1 LFSDLDFSTFSFF
14 FRQKNAIFATL
25 LAEIVFYP
33 SFGIH
38 YLHISTLKSIMEKS
52 ALQIQR
58 AAYQPKLPVALQG
71 AVKLK
76 EGAPTQSV
84 DNQEEI
90 KKLFPNTYG
99 MPLVEFVPGEETSHE
114 PMNVGVIL
122 SGGQAPGGHNVITGL
137 FDAVKKL
144 NPANRLYGFILGPG
158 GLVDHN
164 YMEITAEIANEYRN
178 TGGFDMIGSGR
189 TKLEKV
195 EQFEKGLEII
205 RELNIK
211 AVVIIGGDDSNTNAC
226 VLAEY
231 YAAKNYGVQVIGCP
245 KTIDGD
251 LKNDQIETSFG
262 FDTACK
268 TYSELIGNIERDC
281 NSARKYW
288 HFIKVMGRSASHIAL
303 ECALQTQPNICLIS
317 EEVELKE
324 MSLDDVVNQIAEAVV
339 ARANDGNNFGT
350 VIVPEGLI
358 EFIPAIK
365 KLIAQLN
372 DVLALSEAKDLGRS
386 ELIDFAKSHL
396 TEENLA
402 VFNSLPYAV
411 ARQLAL
417 DRDPHGNVQVSL
429 IETEKLLS
437 TMVAQKLEKLK
448 KEGRYSGKFAS
459 QHHFF
464 GYEGRCAAPSN
475 FDADYCYALGTSAA
489 QLIAAGKTG
498 YMAIVKNTTAPAAE
512 WVAGGVPITM
522 MMNMER
528 RSGEMKPVIRK
539 ALVELDGAPFKAFA
553 AVRDRWARETAYV
566 YPGPIQY
573 WGPTEVCDQP
583 TKTLALEQ
591 AK

>member
-1 LFSDLDFSTFSFF
+1 LHG
-14 FRQKNAIFATL
+14 
-25 LAEIVFYP
+25 EIDY
-33 SFGIH
+33 SQNKITQ
-38 YLHISTLKSIMEKS
+38 IIMMERS
-52 ALQIQR
+52 ALQTAR
-58 AAYQPKLPVALQG
+58 AAYQPKLPKALQG
-71 AVKLK
+71 AVKVK
-76 EGAPTQSV
+76 EGEPTQSV

-99 MPLVEFVPGEETSHE
+99 MPLIEFEKSDVANTAK
-114 PMNVGVIL
+114 MNVGVIL

-137 FDAVKKL
+137 FDTIKKL
-144 NPANRLYGFILGPG
+144 NPENRLFGFILGPG
-158 GLVDHN
+158 GLVEHN
-164 YMEITAEIANEYRN
+164 YLEITADYIDNYRN

-205 RELNIK
+205 RELDIK
-211 AVVIIGGDDSNTNAC
+211 AIVIIGGDDSNTNAC

-303 ECALQTQPNICLIS
+303 ECALQCQPNICLVS
-317 EEVELKE
+317 EEVEANDL
-324 MSLDDVVNQIAEAVV
+324 SLDDVVTYIANAV
-339 ARANDGNNFGT
+339 ARRAEDGNNYGT
-350 VIVPEGLI
+350 VIIPEGLI

-365 KLIAQLN
+365 KLIAELN
-372 DVLALSEAKDLGRS
+372 DVLARPEAQNLTRT
-386 ELIDFAKSHL
+386 EQIDFVKQQISD
-396 TEENLA
+396 ENLA
-402 VFNSLPYAV
+402 VFNSLPTNV
-411 ARQLAL
+411 AQQLAL

-437 TMVAQKLEKLK
+437 SMVATKLERWRKTGMFK
-448 KEGRYSGKFAS
+448 GKFSA

-489 QLIAAGKTG
+489 QLIANGKTG
-498 YMAIVKNTTAPAAE
+498 YMAIVKNTTAPSDE
-512 WVAGGVPITM
+512 WKAGGVPITM
-522 MMNMER
+522 MMNMEKR
-528 RSGEMKPVIRK
+528 NGEMKPVIRK
-539 ALVELDGAPFKAFA
+539 ALVELEGAPFKEFA
-553 AVRDRWARETAYV
+553 AHREKWARETCYV

-573 WGPTEVCDQP
+573 WGPAEVCDQP

>member
-1 LFSDLDFSTFSFF
+1 
-14 FRQKNAIFATL
+14 
-25 LAEIVFYP
+25 
-33 SFGIH
+33 
-38 YLHISTLKSIMEKS
+38 MEKS
-52 ALQIQR
+52 ALQIAR
-58 AAYQPKLPVALQG
+58 AAYQPKLPKALQG
-71 AVKLK
+71 AVKVK

-84 DNQEEI
+84 GDQEEI

-99 MPLVEFVPGEETSHE
+99 MPIVEFE
-114 PMNVGVIL
+114 PATEANTKKMNVGIIL

-137 FDAVKKL
+137 FDQIKKL
-144 NPANRLYGFILGPG
+144 NPENRLFGFILGPG

-164 YMEITAEIANEYRN
+164 YMELTPEIIDEYRN

-195 EQFEKGLEII
+195 DQFEKGLEII
-205 RELNIK
+205 RELDIK
-211 AVVIIGGDDSNTNAC
+211 AIVIIGGDDSNTNAC

-251 LKNDQIETSFG
+251 LKNEQIETSFG

-303 ECALQTQPNICLIS
+303 ECALQTQPNICLVS
-317 EEVELKE
+317 EEVEAKKQ
-324 MSLDDVVNQIAEAVV
+324 SLDDIVTYIADVVCKRADIVTYIADVV
-339 ARANDGNNFGT
+339 CKRAADGNNFGT
-350 VIVPEGLI
+350 VIIPEGLI

-372 DVLALSEAKDLGRS
+372 DVLAQPEVKDLGRS
-386 ELIDFAKSHL
+386 EIIDFAKSHL
-396 TEENLA
+396 SETNLE
-402 VFNSLPYAV
+402 VFNSLPTNV

-437 TMVAQKLEKLK
+437 TMVAQKLERRK
-448 KEGRYSGKFAS
+448 KVGKYTGKFSAL
-459 QHHFF
+459 HHFF

-489 QLIAAGKTG
+489 QLIANGKTG
-498 YMAIVKNTTAPAAE
+498 YMAIVKNTTAPADQ
-512 WVAGGVPITM
+512 WIAGGVPITM
-522 MMNMER
+522 MMNMEKR
-528 RSGEMKPVIRK
+528 NGEMKPVIRK
-539 ALVELDGAPFKAFA
+539 ALVELDGAPFQAFA
-553 AVRDRWARETAYV
+553 KERERWSRETAYV

>member
-1 LFSDLDFSTFSFF
+1 
-14 FRQKNAIFATL
+14 
-25 LAEIVFYP
+25 
-33 SFGIH
+33 
-38 YLHISTLKSIMEKS
+38 MEKS
-52 ALQIQR
+52 ALQNAR
-58 AAYQPKLPVALQG
+58 AAYQPKLPKALQG
-71 AVKLK
+71 AVKIK

-84 DNQEEI
+84 DNQEDI

-99 MPLVEFVPGEETSHE
+99 MPIIEFE
-114 PMNVGVIL
+114 PAASENNSKINVGVIL

-137 FDAVKKL
+137 FDQIKRL
-144 NPANRLYGFILGPG
+144 NPENRLFGFILGPG
-158 GLVDHN
+158 GFVDHN
-164 YMEITAEIANEYRN
+164 YKELTKEVIDEYRN

-195 EQFEKGLEII
+195 EQFEKGLEIA
-205 RELNIK
+205 RELNLSAI
-211 AVVIIGGDDSNTNAC
+211 VIIGGDDSNTNAC

-231 YAAKNYGVQVIGCP
+231 YAAKNYGIQVIGCP

-251 LKNDQIETSFG
+251 LKNEQIETSFG

-303 ECALQTQPNICLIS
+303 ECALQCQPNVCLVS
-317 EEVELKE
+317 EEVEQKDMTL
-324 MSLDDVVNQIAEAVV
+324 NQIVDDLCQIIAKRAE
-339 ARANDGNNFGT
+339 DGNNFGT

-358 EFIPAIK
+358 EFIPAIGR
-365 KLIAQLN
+365 LIQELN
-372 DVLALSEAKDLGRS
+372 DLLAAHGADYKDLDKDAQRKYII
-386 ELIDFAKSHL
+386 EHL
-396 TEENLA
+396 SKENA
-402 VFNSLPYAV
+402 ATFETLPADV
-411 ARQLAL
+411 ARQLSL

-437 TMVAQKLEKLK
+437 AMCEARLAEMK
-448 KEGRYSGKFAS
+448 KDGKYVGKFAA

-489 QLIAAGKTG
+489 QLIANGKTG
-498 YMAIVKNTTAPAAE
+498 YMAIVKNTTAPADQ
-512 WVAGGVPITM
+512 WIAGGVPITM

-528 RSGEMKPVIRK
+528 RNGEMKPVIRK
-539 ALVELDGAPFKAFA
+539 ALVELDGAPFKEFA
-553 AVRDRWARETAYV
+553 SKRDVWARETAYV

-591 AK
+591 S

>member
-1 LFSDLDFSTFSFF
+1 
-14 FRQKNAIFATL
+14 
-25 LAEIVFYP
+25 
-33 SFGIH
+33 
-38 YLHISTLKSIMEKS
+38 MEKS
-52 ALQIQR
+52 ALQIAR
-58 AAYQPKLPVALQG
+58 AAYQPKLPKALQG
-71 AVKLK
+71 AVKVK
-76 EGAPTQSV
+76 EGEPTQSV
-84 DNQEEI
+84 ADQEEI

-99 MPLVEFVPGEETSHE
+99 MPIVEFVPADEANTTR
-114 PMNVGVIL
+114 MNVGIIL

-137 FDAVKKL
+137 FDQIKKL
-144 NPANRLYGFILGPG
+144 NPENRLYGFILGPG

-164 YMEITAEIANEYRN
+164 YMELTKEIVDEYRN

-195 EQFEKGLEII
+195 DQFEKGLEII
-205 RELNIK
+205 RQLDIK
-211 AVVIIGGDDSNTNAC
+211 AIVIIGGDDSNTNAC

-231 YAAKNYGVQVIGCP
+231 YAAKQYGVQVIGCP

-251 LKNDQIETSFG
+251 LKNSQIETSFG

-303 ECALQTQPNICLIS
+303 ECALQTQPNICLVS
-317 EEVELKE
+317 EEVEKNDMTL
-324 MSLDDVVNQIAEAVV
+324 NQIVDQLCEAI
-339 ARANDGNNFGT
+339 AYRAAQGNNFGT

-358 EFIPAIK
+358 EFIPAIGR
-365 KLIAQLN
+365 LIQELN
-372 DVLALSEAKDLGRS
+372 DLLAAHGADYKDLDKEAQR
-386 ELIDFAKSHL
+386 EYILAHL
-396 TEENLA
+396 SKENA
-402 VFNSLPYAV
+402 ATFETLPEDV
-411 ARQLAL
+411 ARQLSL

-437 TMVAQKLEKLK
+437 AMCEARLAEWK
-448 KEGRYSGKFAS
+448 KEGKYVGKFAA

-489 QLIAAGKTG
+489 QLIANGKTG
-498 YMAIVKNTTAPAAE
+498 YMAIVKNTTAPADE
-512 WVAGGVPITM
+512 WIAGGVPITM

-528 RSGEMKPVIRK
+528 RNGEMKPVIRK
-539 ALVELDGAPFKAFA
+539 ALVELDGAPFKCFA
-553 AVRDRWARETAYV
+553 AQRDLWAKETCYV

-573 WGPTEVCDQP
+573 WGPSEVCDQP

>member
-1 LFSDLDFSTFSFF
+1 
-14 FRQKNAIFATL
+14 
-25 LAEIVFYP
+25 
-33 SFGIH
+33 
-38 YLHISTLKSIMEKS
+38 MEKS
-52 ALQIQR
+52 SLQQAR
-58 AAYQPKLPVALQG
+58 AAYQPKLPKALQG
-71 AVKLK
+71 AVKVK
-76 EGAPTQSV
+76 EGQPTQSV
-84 DNQEEI
+84 GDQEEI

-99 MPLVEFVPGEETSHE
+99 MPVVEFE
-114 PMNVGVIL
+114 PATEANTKKMNVGVIL

-137 FDAVKKL
+137 FDQVKKL
-144 NPANRLYGFILGPG
+144 NPENRLFGFILGPG
-158 GLVDHN
+158 GLVDHD
-164 YMEITAEIANEYRN
+164 YMELTADIIDEYRN

-195 EQFEKGLEII
+195 DQFEKGLEII
-205 RELNIK
+205 RKLDIK
-211 AVVIIGGDDSNTNAC
+211 AIVIIGGDDSNTNAC

-251 LKNDQIETSFG
+251 LKNEQIETSFG

-317 EEVELKE
+317 EEVEAKKQ
-324 MSLDDVVNQIAEAVV
+324 SLDDIVTYIADVVCKRAE
-339 ARANDGNNFGT
+339 DGNNFGT
-350 VIVPEGLI
+350 VIIPEGLI

-372 DVLALSEAKDLGRS
+372 DVLAQPEAKNLGRS

-396 TEENLA
+396 SDSNLE
-402 VFNSLPYAV
+402 VFNSLPTNV

-437 TMVAQKLEKLK
+437 TMVAQKLDRRK
-448 KEGRYSGKFAS
+448 KVGKYVGKFAA

-475 FDADYCYALGTSAA
+475 YDADYCYALGTSAA
-489 QLIAAGKTG
+489 QLIANGKTG
-498 YMAIVKNTTAPAAE
+498 YMAIVKNTTKPAE
-512 WVAGGVPITM
+512 QWIAGGVPITM

-528 RSGEMKPVIRK
+528 RAGEMKPVIRK
-539 ALVELDGAPFKAFA
+539 ALVELEGAPFKCFA
-553 AVRDRWARETAYV
+553 AHREKWARETSYL

-583 TKTLALEQ
+583 TRTLALEQ
-591 AK
+591 A

>member
-1 LFSDLDFSTFSFF
+1 
-14 FRQKNAIFATL
+14 
-25 LAEIVFYP
+25 
-33 SFGIH
+33 
-38 YLHISTLKSIMEKS
+38 MEKS
-52 ALQIQR
+52 ALQQAR
-58 AAYQPKLPVALQG
+58 ASYLPKLPKALQG
-71 AVKLK
+71 AVKVK

-99 MPLVEFVPGEETSHE
+99 MPLIEFVESDTACTAK
-114 PMNVGVIL
+114 MNVGVIL

-137 FDAVKKL
+137 FDTIKKL
-144 NPANRLYGFILGPG
+144 NPENHLYGFILGPG

-164 YMEITAEIANEYRN
+164 YIEITAGFINDYRN

-189 TKLEKV
+189 TKLEKTD
-195 EQFEKGLEII
+195 QFEKGLEII
-205 RELNIK
+205 RELDIK
-211 AVVIIGGDDSNTNAC
+211 AIVIIGGDDSNTNAC

-231 YAAKNYGVQVIGCP
+231 YAAKQYGVQVIGCP

-268 TYSELIGNIERDC
+268 TYAELIGNIERDC

-303 ECALQTQPNICLIS
+303 ECALQCQPNICLVS
-317 EEVELKE
+317 EEVEAKDL
-324 MSLDDVVNQIAEAVV
+324 SLNEIVENIAETV
-339 ARANDGNNFGT
+339 AYRASQGNNFGV
-350 VIVPEGLI
+350 VIIPEGLI
-358 EFIPAIK
+358 EFVPAIGR
-365 KLIAQLN
+365 LIQELN
-372 DVLALSEAKDLGRS
+372 DLLAAHGNDYKDLDKAAQREYIIAHLSEANAAT
-386 ELIDFAKSHL
+386 FA
-396 TEENLA
+396 T
-402 VFNSLPYAV
+402 LPEGV
-411 ARQLAL
+411 ARQLSL

-429 IETEKLLS
+429 IETEKLIS
-437 TMVAQKLEKLK
+437 EMVGAKLAEWK
-448 KEGRYSGKFAS
+448 KEGKYTGKFAA

-489 QLIAAGKTG
+489 QLIANGKTG
-498 YMAIVKNTTAPAAE
+498 YMAIVKNTTAPADE
-512 WVAGGVPITM
+512 WKAGGVPITM

-528 RSGEMKPVIRK
+528 RNGVMKPVIRK

-553 AVRDRWARETAYV
+553 AVREQWGKETCYV

-583 TKTLALEQ
+583 TKTLALER

>member
-1 LFSDLDFSTFSFF
+1 
-14 FRQKNAIFATL
+14 
-25 LAEIVFYP
+25 
-33 SFGIH
+33 
-38 YLHISTLKSIMEKS
+38 MEKS
-52 ALQIQR
+52 ELQLAR
-58 AAYQPKLPVALQG
+58 AAYLPKLPKGLQG
-71 AVKLK
+71 NVMVK

-99 MPLVEFVPGEETSHE
+99 MPLVEFVPGDEAHDKKI
-114 PMNVGVIL
+114 NVGVIL
-122 SGGQAPGGHNVITGL
+122 SGGQAPGGHNVICGL
-137 FDAVKKL
+137 FDALKKL
-144 NPANRLYGFILGPG
+144 NPANRLYGFLMGPG

-164 YMEITAEIANEYRN
+164 YMEITADFIEDYRN

-189 TKLEKV
+189 TKLEKT
-195 EQFEKGLEII
+195 EQFDKGLEII
-205 RELNIK
+205 RELDIQ

-231 YAAKNYGVQVIGCP
+231 YAAKQCGVQVIGCP

-288 HFIKVMGRSASHIAL
+288 HFIKLMGRSASHIAL
-303 ECALQTQPNICLIS
+303 ECALQTQPNICLVS
-317 EEVELKE
+317 EEVEANDMTL
-324 MSLDDVVNQIAEAVV
+324 NQIVENIAQVV
-339 ARANDGNNFGT
+339 ADRAADGNNFG
-350 VIVPEGLI
+350 VVLIPEGLI
-358 EFIPAIK
+358 EFIPAICR
-365 KLIAQLN
+365 LIEELN
-372 DVLALSEAKDLGRS
+372 DLLAAHGADYKDLDKDAQRAYILAHLS
-386 ELIDFAKSHL
+386 KENAETFA
-396 TEENLA
+396 T
-402 VFNSLPYAV
+402 LPEGV
-411 ARQLAL
+411 ARQLSL

-437 TMVAQKLEKLK
+437 EMVAAKLDEWK
-448 KEGRYSGKFAS
+448 KEGKFVGKFAA

-489 QLIAAGKTG
+489 QLIANGKTG
-498 YMAIVKNTTAPAAE
+498 YMAIVKNTTANTDE
-512 WVAGGVPITM
+512 WKAGGVPITM
-522 MMNMER
+522 MMNMEKR
-528 RSGEMKPVIRK
+528 NGEMKPVIRK

-553 AVRDRWARETAYV
+553 AQREVWARETAYI

-573 WGPTEVCDQP
+573 WGPSNVCDQT
-583 TKTLALEQ
+583 TKTLKLEQ
-591 AK
+591 EGK

>member
-1 LFSDLDFSTFSFF
+1 
-14 FRQKNAIFATL
+14 
-25 LAEIVFYP
+25 
-33 SFGIH
+33 
-38 YLHISTLKSIMEKS
+38 MEKS
-52 ALQIQR
+52 ALQIAR
-58 AAYQPKLPVALQG
+58 AAYKPKLPKALQG
-71 AVKLK
+71 AVSVR
-76 EGAPTQSV
+76 EGKPTQSV
-84 DNQEEI
+84 DNQDEI
-90 KKLFPNTYG
+90 RNLFPNTYG
-99 MPLVEFVPGEETSHE
+99 MPLVEFVPGETANTAK
-114 PMNVGVIL
+114 MNVGVIL

-137 FDAVKKL
+137 FDAVKRL
-144 NPANRLYGFILGPG
+144 NPANRLFGFILGPG
-158 GLVDHN
+158 GLVDHD
-164 YMEITAEIANEYRN
+164 YMELTEDIIEEYRN

-205 RELNIK
+205 RELDIK

-231 YAAKNYGVQVIGCP
+231 YASKKYGVQVIGCP

-303 ECALQTQPNICLIS
+303 ECALQCQPNICLVS
-317 EEVELKE
+317 EEVEAKAL
-324 MSLDDVVNQIAEAVV
+324 SLDDVVTYIAQIV
-339 ARANDGNNFGT
+339 ADRAADGNNFGT
-350 VIVPEGLI
+350 VIIPEGLI

-365 KLIAQLN
+365 KLIADLN
-372 DVLALSEAKDLGRS
+372 DVLALPEAQNLGRS
-386 ELIDFAKSHL
+386 EQIDFVKQHIS
-396 TEENLA
+396 EENLA
-402 VFNSLPYAV
+402 VFNSLPTSV

-437 TMVAQKLEKLK
+437 SMVAAKLERWKNRGK
-448 KEGRYSGKFAS
+448 FVGKFAA

-489 QLIAAGKTG
+489 QLIANGKTG
-498 YMAIVKNTTAPAAE
+498 YMAIVKNTTANTDE
-512 WVAGGVPITM
+512 WIAGGVPITM

-528 RSGEMKPVIRK
+528 RNGEMKPVIRK
-539 ALVELDGAPFKAFA
+539 ALVELDGKPFRAFA
-553 AVRDRWARETAYV
+553 SVRDEWARKTMYV

-573 WGPTEVCDQP
+573 WGPAEVCDQP
-583 TKTLALEQ
+583 TKTLKLEQ
-591 AK
+591 E

>member
-1 LFSDLDFSTFSFF
+1 
-14 FRQKNAIFATL
+14 
-25 LAEIVFYP
+25 
-33 SFGIH
+33 
-38 YLHISTLKSIMEKS
+38 MEKS
-52 ALQIQR
+52 ALQIAR
-58 AAYQPKLPVALQG
+58 AAYQPKLPRGLQG
-71 AVKLK
+71 AVKVQ

-99 MPLVEFVPGEETSHE
+99 MPLVEFVPGEETKHE
-114 PMNVGVIL
+114 PMNVGIIL

-144 NPANRLYGFILGPG
+144 NPANRLFGFILGPG

-164 YMEITAEIANEYRN
+164 YMELTAEYVDEYRN

-195 EQFEKGLEII
+195 DQFEKGLEII
-205 RELNIK
+205 RELGIK
-211 AVVIIGGDDSNTNAC
+211 AIVIIGGDDSNTNAC

-251 LKNDQIETSFG
+251 LKNSQIETSFG

-281 NSARKYW
+281 NSSRKYW

-303 ECALQTQPNICLIS
+303 ECALQTQPNVCLIS
-317 EEVELKE
+317 EEIEAKA
-324 MSLDDVVNQIAEAVV
+324 MSLDNIVEYIANVV
-339 ARANDGNNFGT
+339 AARAADGNNFGT
-350 VIVPEGLI
+350 VVIPEGVI

-372 DVLALSEAKDLGRS
+372 DVLARPEVKDMGRT
-386 ELIDFAKSHL
+386 EQIDFAKAHL
-396 TEENLA
+396 TDENLA
-402 VFNSLPYAV
+402 VFNSLPTGV

-437 TMVAQKLEKLK
+437 TMVAQKLEKMK
-448 KEGRYSGKFAS
+448 KEGKYTGKFSAM
-459 QHHFF
+459 HHFF

-489 QLIAAGKTG
+489 QLIANGKTG
-498 YMAIVKNTTAPAAE
+498 YMAIVQNTTAPADE
-512 WVAGGVPITM
+512 WKAGGVPITM

-528 RSGEMKPVIRK
+528 RAGEMKPVIRK
-539 ALVELDGAPFKAFA
+539 ALVELDGAPFKEFA
-553 AVRDRWARETAYV
+553 AHREEWARKTAYV

-573 WGPTEVCDQP
+573 WGPTEVCDRP